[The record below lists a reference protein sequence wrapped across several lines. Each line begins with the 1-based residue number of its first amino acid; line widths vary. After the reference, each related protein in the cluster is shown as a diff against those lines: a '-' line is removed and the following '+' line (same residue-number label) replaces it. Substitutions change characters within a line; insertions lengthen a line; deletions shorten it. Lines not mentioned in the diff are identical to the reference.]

1 VAAVAGTLELRA
13 RGDAVRRALRHEL
26 VVDVAVPFA
35 ATRLVLLV
43 VGFLAANIVVP
54 FPGVPID
61 WRVPTDHPVVDLFI
75 RWDAH
80 WYLEIVREGYAFDP
94 SDQSSVAFFPLY
106 PMLARAVAA
115 LFGLA
120 GSELGRAIALL
131 IVSNVALVAGAIV
144 LHRFVRE
151 LYGRAAAARV
161 VLLVLVFPTTIFLSA
176 GYAEALFLALSV
188 AALHE
193 AWHGRAWTAGLIGAG
208 VALTRPFGFLIAV
221 PLAIEWFMANRER
234 GLIRLDVVAAALP
247 IAGLG
252 AYVAFLGVA
261 FGDPLAFVHVQNEW
275 DRDLGVPWATF
286 QAQLDGPLTVHS
298 GLSSAVDLAGGLFA
312 VAIAVVGWRFL
323 RPSHAA
329 FLTLVVVAILATGT
343 LLSIW
348 RFLGSL
354 FPMFLLIALAMRHPV
369 IDRSIRLMAPTMA
382 GLAMALFAQHYW
394 VS

>member
-13 RGDAVRRALRHEL
+13 EPLRRALRHEL
-26 VVDVAVPFA
+26 VLDVAVPFA
-35 ATRLVLLV
+35 VTRLALLV
-43 VGFLAANIVVP
+43 VGFLAAHIVVP
-54 FPGVPID
+54 FPGVPLD
-61 WRVPTDHPVVDLFI
+61 WRVPTDHPIVDLFI

-106 PMLARAVAA
+106 PLLARAVAA
-115 LFGLA
+115 ILGLA
-120 GSELGRAIALL
+120 GSELGRAFALL
-131 IVSNVALVAGAIV
+131 IVSNAALVAGAIV

-151 LYGRAAAARV
+151 LYGRAAAARA
-161 VLLVLVFPTTIFLSA
+161 VLLVLVFPTTLFLSA
-176 GYAEALFLALSV
+176 GYAESLFLALSV
-188 AALHE
+188 ASLHE
-193 AWHGRAWTAGLIGAG
+193 AWHGRWWTAGLFGAG
-208 VALTRPFGFLIAV
+208 VALTRPFGVLIAI
-221 PLAIEWFMANRER
+221 PLAIEWFMANRGR
-234 GLIRLDVVAAALP
+234 GFLRADAISVALP
-247 IAGLG
+247 VAGLG
-252 AYVAFLGVA
+252 AYAAFLGLA
-261 FGDPLAFVHVQNEW
+261 FGDPLAFVHVQTEW

-286 QAQLDGPLTVHS
+286 QAQLDGPLTVHA

-312 VAIAVVGWRFL
+312 VVIAAVGWRYL

-354 FPMFLLIALAMRHPV
+354 FPVFMLLAFAMRHPV
-369 IDRSIRLMAPTMA
+369 IDRSIRLMAPTIA
-382 GLAMALFAQHYW
+382 GLAMAVFAQHYW